1 MAGENV
7 TTKFRVDISDLK
19 KNIAEANRQI
29 KLAQAEFKNATA
41 GTDNWAESL
50 DGLSAKI
57 TAQEKILEAEKKK
70 LEALKAQQERL
81 TKAQQDG
88 QTIIEE
94 LSRKHKAA
102 AEEFGETSA
111 EAQKLA
117 KQLSDAES
125 AQKRNADAAEK
136 LRIKIVDQDTA
147 VKDAEQSLDKYKKAL
162 KTAEDKT
169 GSLSEKVKS
178 QESALKSLK
187 EQYVKVVTEQGK
199 SSDEAKALGEQISTL
214 SGELKKNRDKLDEA
228 GDAANDLDKSF
239 TDAKKGG
246 LDAFAVALGNLV
258 TDVITGAI
266 TKMKQLAEQTVQ
278 VGAAFDTEMS
288 KVAAISGATGD
299 ELTALREK
307 AKKMGASTQ
316 FSASE
321 AASALEYMAMAG
333 WKTDDMLAGISGV
346 MNLAA
351 ASGEELASTSDIV
364 TDAMTALGMGADE
377 AGHFADVLAAAS
389 SNANTNV
396 SMLGESFK
404 YVAPVAGSMGASA
417 EDLSIA
423 LGLMANS
430 GIKGTQAG
438 NSLKNAL
445 VNLTKPT
452 KAQAAAMQQLGF
464 ISSETVQ
471 SIDFEKVEKAEKKAA
486 SAALDVENAE
496 LRLSEASEKYGA
508 DSKQAQIAA
517 NNLEKAQQKL
527 AAAEKTLAEE
537 QAGVSKEI
545 AGANTLMTDEN
556 GNMRSLREI
565 MEQLRSKMGA
575 LNVEL
580 TDADGNARDFDDIVG
595 ELSQSTEGL
604 AQAEQM
610 QAAATIFGKQNMAGM
625 LAIINASAED
635 YDKLTAAIDGCD
647 GTAQQMADT
656 MLDNLGGDMTK
667 VKSQLEGVQIMFYE
681 KLEPALRKGA
691 DALSGLLDFFAWLI
705 NNGGEVV
712 SVLGAIATA
721 TLVYL
726 GYTTALKVMN
736 EGWMALTV
744 VQKAAAAGQAVLN
757 AVMAANPIGIIIA
770 LIAGLVAA
778 VMLLWNKSEKF
789 RNFCTGMW
797 EEIEKVLFDFFDA
810 VVSGWKTIS
819 EKWSAAKKF
828 FSDLWTAIKLIIAAV
843 PGYFKNKFN
852 EAWENTQ
859 RVFSG
864 VGAFFS
870 GIWDT
875 IKERFTSI
883 GTKIGDAVGGAFQ
896 LAINA
901 VLQTVENSIN
911 FVPNAI
917 NKALDLLNNLPGV
930 EIPMMPTISLP
941 RLAKGGITNGATV
954 AQIGEA
960 GAEAIIPLER
970 NTGGL
975 KRIAALLWSEM
986 QAAMKTAAAAAPAAP
1001 IVPQQ
1006 TVNNYNSYNFTQT
1019 NNSPKALSR
1028 LEIYRQSRNLLAA
1041 TQGVK

>member
-19 KNIAEANRQI
+19 KNIADANRQI

-88 QTIIEE
+88 QTIIGE
-94 LSRKHKAA
+94 LTEKHRKA
-102 AEEFGETSA
+102 AEEYGETS
-111 EAQKLA
+111 EQAQKYA
-117 KQLSDAES
+117 KQLADAEA
-125 AQKRNADAAEK
+125 AQRRNEDAAEN
-136 LRIKIVDQDTA
+136 LRIKIVNQDTA
-147 VKDAEQSLDKYKKAL
+147 VKNAASEVEKYRGKLKASNV
-162 KTAEDKT
+162 
-169 GSLSEKVKS
+169 G
-178 QESALKSLK
+178 
-187 EQYVKVVTEQGK
+187 
-199 SSDEAKALGEQISTL
+199 IS
-214 SGELKKNRDKLDEA
+214 
-228 GDAANDLDKSF
+228 
-239 TDAKKGG
+239 
-246 LDAFAVALGNLV
+246 AFAVAIGNLV
-258 TDVITGAI
+258 TNVITGAI
-266 TKMKQLAEQTVQ
+266 SKMKELAAETIQ

-288 KVAAISGATGD
+288 KVAAISGASGD
-299 ELTALREK
+299 ELQKLREK
-307 AKKMGASTQ
+307 AKEMGATTQ

-333 WKTDDMLAGISGV
+333 WKTDDMLDGISGV

-464 ISSETVQ
+464 ITTETVQ
-471 SIDFEKVEKAEKKAA
+471 DIDFGKVEKAEKAA
-486 SAALDVENAE
+486 AAAALDVENAE

-517 NNLEKAQQKL
+517 NNLEKAQNKL
-527 AAAEKTLAEE
+527 AAAQKTLAEE

-575 LNVEL
+575 VNVEL
-580 TDADGNARDFDDIVG
+580 TDADGNARDFDDIIG

-667 VKSQLEGVQIMFYE
+667 VKSQLEGVQIMLYE

-691 DALSGLLDFFAWLI
+691 DALSGLLDFFVWI
-705 NNGGEVV
+705 IDNGGEIIGIV
-712 SVLGAIATA
+712 GGI
-721 TLVYL
+721 
-726 GYTTALKVMN
+726 
-736 EGWMALTV
+736 
-744 VQKAAAAGQAVLN
+744 AAAVGTFMLIINKQAILTAFSSGITAVKTAFVALN
-757 AVMAANPIGIIIA
+757 ATMAANPIGLIIS

-778 VMLLWNKSEKF
+778 FVILWNKSEKF

-819 EKWSAAKKF
+819 EKWSAAKQF

-843 PGYFKNKFN
+843 PDYFKNKFN

-875 IKERFTSI
+875 IKEKFTTI
-883 GTKIGDAVGGAFQ
+883 GTKIGDAVGGAFK

-901 VLQTVENSIN
+901 VLQTVESGIN

-975 KRIAALLWSEM
+975 KRIAALLWNEM
-986 QAAMKTAAAAAPAAP
+986 QSAMRTASAAAPAASAP
-1001 IVPQQ
+1001 Q
-1006 TVNNYNSYNFTQT
+1006 TVNNYNSTNYNFSQT
-1019 NNSPKALSR
+1019 NNSPKPLSR

-1041 TQGVK
+1041 KEAT

>member
-19 KNIAEANRQI
+19 KNIADANRQI

-88 QTIIEE
+88 QTVIDD

-102 AEEFGETSA
+102 AEEFGETST

-117 KQLSDAES
+117 KQLSDAEA

-136 LRIKIVDQDTA
+136 LREKIIDQDTA
-147 VKDAEQSLDKYKKAL
+147 VKKAEHSLDDYQKAL
-162 KTAEDKT
+162 KTAEDKA

-178 QESALKSLK
+178 QEAALKSLK
-187 EQYVKVVTEQGK
+187 EQYVRVVTEQGK
-199 SSDEAKALGEQISTL
+199 SSDEAKALAKEISDL

-239 TDAKKGG
+239 TEAKKGG

-258 TDVITGAI
+258 TNVITGAI
-266 TKMKQLAEQTVQ
+266 SKMKELAAETIQ
-278 VGAAFDTEMS
+278 VGAAFDSEMS

-307 AKKMGASTQ
+307 AKEMGATTQ

-464 ISSETVQ
+464 ITSETMQ
-471 SIDFEKVEKAEKKAA
+471 DIDFAKVEKAEKKAA

-496 LRLSEASEKYGA
+496 IRLSEATEKYGA
-508 DSKQAQIAA
+508 DSAQAKIAA
-517 NNLEKAQQKL
+517 NNLEKAQNKL
-527 AAAEKTLAEE
+527 AAAQKTLSAE

-556 GNMRSLREI
+556 GNMRSLRDI

-575 LNVEL
+575 VNVAL

-625 LAIINASAED
+625 LAIINASEED
-635 YDKLTAAIDGCD
+635 YNKLANAIDNCD

-667 VKSQLEGVQIMFYE
+667 FKSQLEGVQIMLYE

-691 DALSGLLDFFAWLI
+691 SALSGLLNAFTWLI

-712 SVLGAIATA
+712 SILGAIAAA

-757 AVMAANPIGIIIA
+757 AVMAANPIGIVIA
-770 LIAGLVAA
+770 LLAGLVTA
-778 VMLLWNKSEKF
+778 VVLLWNKSEAF

-797 EEIEKVLFDFFDA
+797 EEIEKVLFEFFDA

-828 FSDLWTAIKLIIAAV
+828 FSDLWIAIKLIIAAV
-843 PGYFKNKFN
+843 PGFFKQKFA
-852 EAWENTQ
+852 EAWESVKK
-859 RVFSG
+859 VFSA
-864 VGAFFS
+864 VGDFFG
-870 GIWDT
+870 GIWET

-883 GTKIGDAVGGAFQ
+883 GTKIGDAVGGAFK

-901 VLQTVENSIN
+901 VLQTVENGIN

-917 NKALDLLNNLPGV
+917 NKALDLINNLPGV
-930 EIPMMPTISLP
+930 NIPMMPTISLP
-941 RLAKGGITNGATV
+941 RLEKGGITNGATL
-954 AQIGEA
+954 AQIGED
-960 GAEAIIPLER
+960 GTEAIIPLER

-975 KRIAALLWSEM
+975 KRIAAQLWEEM
-986 QAAMKTAAAAAPAAP
+986 QKVPKPKPGAPSGAVAPA
-1001 IVPQQ
+1001 PQQ
-1006 TVNNYNSYNFTQT
+1006 TVNNYNSYNFSQT
-1019 NNSPKALSR
+1019 NNSPKPLSR

-1041 TQGVK
+1041 QGVK